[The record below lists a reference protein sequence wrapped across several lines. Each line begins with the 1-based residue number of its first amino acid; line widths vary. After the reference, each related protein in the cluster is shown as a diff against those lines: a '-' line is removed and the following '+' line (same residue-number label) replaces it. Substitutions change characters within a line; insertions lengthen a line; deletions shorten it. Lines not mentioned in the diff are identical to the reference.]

1 MARKLRRKS
10 RSGIY
15 HVILRGINKQVIFHD
30 ELDYRKFLEVLE
42 EAKRKSGFVVHA
54 YCIMNNH
61 VHILIEEK
69 EEPLGVIMKRIGSS
83 YVYWYNRQYDRVG
96 HLFQGRYRS
105 QPIDDER
112 YLLTVLRYIHQNPVK
127 AKIKVHCQ
135 DYRWSSYREYLYTE
149 DKKIPL
155 HHGILLTDTS
165 FMLALFAIEGKRG
178 LERFKDFHQELDKT
192 SEEEQPIDIHEKELR
207 PFTDAEAGLLICSL
221 FGIPR
226 CTVIKDFDK
235 IQRKDYLVKLKKEG
249 LPIRQIARLT
259 GIHRNTVQK
268 A

>member
-1 MARKLRRKS
+1 MPRSLRRKS
-10 RSGIY
+10 STGMY

-30 ELDYRKFLEVLE
+30 ELDYRRFLEVLQ
-42 EAKRKSGFVVHA
+42 EAKEKSGFAVHA

-69 EEPLGVIMKRIGSS
+69 DEPLSVVMKRIGSS
-83 YVYWYNRQYDRVG
+83 YVYWYNRRYDRVG

-105 QPIDDER
+105 QPIDDAR

-127 AKIKVHCQ
+127 AKIKVHCK

-149 DKKIPL
+149 DRKAPI
-155 HHGILLTDTS
+155 HHGILLTETG
-165 FMLALFAIEGKRG
+165 FMLDLFAIEGQLG
-178 LERFKDFHQELDKT
+178 LERFKEFHRDVEAIPKEDEPMDI
-192 SEEEQPIDIHEKELR
+192 EEEYER
-207 PFTDAEAGLLICSL
+207 PFTDEEAGLLICSL
-221 FGIPR
+221 FGIPS
-226 CTVIKDFDK
+226 CTVIKDSDK
-235 IQRKDYLVKLKKEG
+235 IQRKNYLARLKKEG

-259 GIHRNTVQK
+259 GIHRSTVQR